1 MAKEHVWDW
10 GLDLATWKGTLVWH
24 ITGHAQA
31 CPCPIFST
39 YSKLFIRVQQWYI
52 ISLPLL
58 QQLFNFCL
66 GLSICVCLHICLFGW
81 TWWRHSRLALRR
93 LLVYSW
99 LDHIP
104 FRSHVMLLSG
114 ICNVLLWVLEHLLN
128 KSFPVSVSVLVDSFL
143 KYPEQSPQFGS
154 NGNSGNVHLF
164 LKTQT
169 FLLQNVWWIA
179 NRLCL
184 SVLMLSCTATIM
196 C

>member
-1 MAKEHVWDW
+1 MEKD
-10 GLDLATWKGTLVWH
+10 DKGSTLIRIGGSGWEFLLVPAYP
-24 ITGHAQA
+24 G
-31 CPCPIFST
+31 CPG
-39 YSKLFIRVQQWYI
+39 SKAVKR
-52 ISLPLL
+52 SLLL
-58 QQLFNFCL
+58 LL

-81 TWWRHSRLALRR
+81 TRWRHSQLALRR

-99 LDHIP
+99 LDHIQ

-179 NRLCL
+179 NRFCL